1 MGLLLENLK
10 YKIMDHSKL
19 ITLFEQYGSMSFSV
33 GEYEDSLKNYVEE
46 LADDAGVSTLKEFGD
61 IIDGNIDDGAD
72 VNNEKELVLTVLIY
86 ELWLSI
92 FDEFDDSEIVTV
104 KYNDE
109 TLIEQSIEEIRVL
122 YKQYLH

>member
-10 YKIMDHSKL
+10 YKIMDNSKL

>member
-1 MGLLLENLK
+1 MGLLLANLK

-109 TLIEQSIEEIRVL
+109 TLIEQSIDEIRVL

>member
-1 MGLLLENLK
+1 
-10 YKIMDHSKL
+10 MDYSKL

-46 LADDAGVSTLKEFGD
+46 LADDAGVSALKEFGD